1 MIACYKIK
9 DRSESQVCSS
19 DIWVFA
25 LDDKKQNAKEKGMTK
40 LEFLNTVL
48 P

>member
-1 MIACYKIK
+1 LFITKSRTHLKAKFA
-9 DRSESQVCSS
+9 QVT
-19 DIWVFA
+19 FGFGA

-40 LEFLNTVL
+40 LEFLNTVF